1 VRLNP
6 RLLIALAFVAA
17 GVALHACRTVDAP
30 PPAAD
35 TVQAP
40 TQHAAPV
47 RLRSPRARA
56 IDDEATLTEPEAKP
70 PSSTPSEPQH
80 ACVAGTVRTDDGVA
94 VPGAFVALGDLDA
107 SDDTA
112 LTDANGHFE
121 INEMPSYSTV
131 QVAAHVGG
139 STWRGAEPADG
150 APIRVDV
157 TVRRQAA
164 PEDRV
169 VLVHVRGHDGT
180 PIPRARA
187 EAVGGELAEP
197 WRWDTGGLVAVAG
210 ACFPVRVK
218 RWKDGA
224 RPTYFVSD
232 ARNDED
238 LPLPYGPALVVVD
251 LHGADEVDV
260 RLPPGAV
267 VRGTVETSAGRAAP
281 GIVVYM
287 TPALPEGYDIERLQR
302 PRDVFTWTDESGH
315 FGFSGLARGSTTLR
329 VAPHKGEHGG
339 CGATEVR
346 LGDENRVLRLAPV
359 GDR

>member
-1 VRLNP
+1 LNP
-6 RLLIALAFVAA
+6 RLLIALAVVAA
-17 GVALHACRTVDAP
+17 GVALHACRIADAP
-30 PPAAD
+30 PPAVN
-35 TVQAP
+35 TVQSPTRHTAP
-40 TQHAAPV
+40 AQQRP
-47 RLRSPRARA
+47 SRARP
-56 IDDEATLTEPEAKP
+56 IDDEPTLIEPKEQT
-70 PSSTPSEPQH
+70 SSSDPSERQR
-80 ACVAGTVRTDDGVA
+80 AWIVGTVRTDDGVA

-112 LTDANGHFE
+112 LTDANGYFE
-121 INEMPSYSTV
+121 IDEMPSYSTV
-131 QVAAHVGG
+131 QVAAHFGG
-139 STWRGAEPADG
+139 SSWRGAEPADG
-150 APIRVDV
+150 GPFRVDV

-197 WRWDTGGLVAVAG
+197 WRWDTGNLVAVAG
-210 ACFPVRVK
+210 ACFPVRMK

-224 RPTYFVSD
+224 KPTYFVSD

-251 LHGADEVDV
+251 PKGADDVDV
-260 RLPPGAV
+260 QLPPGGV
-267 VRGTVETSAGRAAP
+267 VRGTVETAAGHGAR
-281 GIVVYM
+281 GVVVYM
-287 TPALPEGYDIERLQR
+287 SPALPDGYDIERLQR

-315 FGFSGLARGSTTLR
+315 FGFSGPARGSTTLR

-339 CGATEVR
+339 CDATDTR
-346 LGDENRVLRLAPV
+346 LGEEGQVLRLAPV
-359 GDR
+359 RDE